1 MAVKS
6 TLLCELDSQVYAI
19 PLSYTESV
27 ISLSVKDIHQTG
39 RGLIAV
45 HLDQTIQVVFL
56 SAIFNEG
63 RGAFEKLSRSEKVS
77 MVVVNFNGRKVG
89 LVVDK
94 LLQQKE
100 IVERPLF
107 KPVDSIAFL
116 SGLTILGNGSVC
128 LSLNIPGLLARLLQQ
143 QNAVTLTPHLC

>member
-1 MAVKS
+1 
-6 TLLCELDSQVYAI
+6 
-19 PLSYTESV
+19 
-27 ISLSVKDIHQTG
+27 
-39 RGLIAV
+39 
-45 HLDQTIQVVFL
+45 
-56 SAIFNEG
+56 
-63 RGAFEKLSRSEKVS
+63 